1 MAANLLLILRWAFGF
16 ADNLRDARYPARYP
30 LARNKS
36 AHRSSVSD
44 NKTVMSLTVWRNV
57 EIAY

>member
-1 MAANLLLILRWAFGF
+1 MAANLLSILRWALEFT
-16 ADNLRDARYPARYP
+16 DNLRDARYP

-36 AHRSSVSD
+36 TNWSSVSD
-44 NKTVMSLTVWRNV
+44 NKTVMFLTVWRNV